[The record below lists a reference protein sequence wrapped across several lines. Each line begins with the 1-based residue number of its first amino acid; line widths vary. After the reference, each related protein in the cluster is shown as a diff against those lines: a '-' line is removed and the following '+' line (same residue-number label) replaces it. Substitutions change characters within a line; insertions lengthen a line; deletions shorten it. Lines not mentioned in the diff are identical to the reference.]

1 MMHLNKNTESL
12 AFDQIKQIWRRI
24 AKTKKSA
31 GIIHELE
38 FYKKLVDVLHVGKYY
53 VYIFNCSSVEMEF
66 VHENVTQVLG
76 YQPVDVTPEIILK
89 NIHPE
94 DLPYFINFEDTVGVF
109 FNQLPKDKI
118 FKYKVSYD
126 YRLKNANGEY
136 TQILQ
141 QVTTIQTSEEQGILR
156 TLGVHTDISHI
167 KMGGTPKLSFIG
179 LDGEPSYHNVNSS
192 VVFLPSKP
200 LLTKREMEILKL
212 IVEGQSS
219 DAIAVNLFISRHTV
233 DTHRRN
239 ILAKTE
245 TKSLA
250 ELITKAIK
258 EGWV

>member
-1 MMHLNKNTESL
+1 MRHTKNTETL
-12 AFDQIKQIWRRI
+12 VFNQIKQIWHRI
-24 AKTKKSA
+24 AKTTESA
-31 GIIHELE
+31 DIIHELE
-38 FYKKLVDVLHVGKYY
+38 FYKKLVDILHVGNYY
-53 VYIFNCSSVEMEF
+53 FYIFNCSSVQMEF
-66 VHENVTQVLG
+66 VHENVAQVLG
-76 YQPVDVTPEIILK
+76 YRPEDVNPEFILK

-94 DLPYFINFEDTVGVF
+94 DLPYFINFENTVGIF

-126 YRLKNANGEY
+126 YRLKNANGDY
-136 TQILQ
+136 KQILQ

-167 KMGGTPKLSFIG
+167 KMGGIPKLSFIG
-179 LDGEPSYHNVNSS
+179 LDGEPSYHNVSSS

-200 LLTKREMEILKL
+200 LLTKREMEILRL

-219 DAIAVNLFISRHTV
+219 DSIAANLYISRHTV
-233 DTHRRN
+233 NTHRRN

-250 ELITKAIK
+250 DLITSAIR